1 MSDDYRPE
9 GFEDSD
15 EPLPRDMPDQQA
27 GAEAPRAA
35 EEGAEPRGTD
45 GDRGESAEEGAEPR
59 GTDGDR
65 GESAE
70 DREDVPDADEAGAGL
85 AGSPGVSG
93 PGTPAPEETSG

>member
-35 EEGAEPRGTD
+35 EEGAEPR
-45 GDRGESAEEGAEPR
+45 R
-59 GTDGDR
+59 TDGDR

-85 AGSPGVSG
+85 AESPGVSG